1 MGETEIGIG
10 NTSAWKMCGVTPKTT
25 NGIYFEVVNQQG
37 QSLQPGSRGLIQ
49 FATHYQHSSGHF
61 KLRVTTVARR
71 YVHLTLFHEFILFK

>member
-1 MGETEIGIG
+1 MSANKKTASVGETEIGIG
-10 NTSAWKMCGVTPKTT
+10 NTSAWKMCSVTPKTT

-49 FATHYQHSSGHF
+49 FVTHYQHSSGHF

-71 YVHLTLFHEFILFK
+71 